1 MSVKVAING
10 FGAIG
15 RRVLRSSYQNN
26 DVEFVAVNDLIEPK
40 QLAYLLKYDTNYGN
54 LNAEVDYTDESIIV
68 DGKEIKVLS
77 EKDPAQLPWGELGVE
92 VVIESTGF
100 FTDGE
105 DAKKHLEAGA
115 KKVIISAPASNEDFT
130 TVLGVNDHKYD
141 PEKHHIVSNASCTT
155 NGLAPICKVLDD
167 KFGIE
172 KGLMTTIHAYTSSQ
186 NLLDGPYSWKKITR
200 GRSAAENIVPTTT
213 GAAKA
218 ISDVMPQ
225 LDGKLD
231 GMAVRVPTPTG
242 SLIDMVVDLK
252 EDVTEEDIHKAMKE
266 ASEGELKGI
275 LGYTEDPIVSRDIFG
290 NSHSSIYD
298 PNHTKVI
305 GGNQVKVLTWY
316 DNEWGYSSRLVD
328 LAIMMKEA
336 GL

>member
-1 MSVKVAING
+1 MSVKIGING

-15 RRVLRSSYQNN
+15 RRVIRSSYQN
-26 DVEFVAVNDLIEPK
+26 DEVEFVAVNDLIEPQ
-40 QLAYLLKYDTNYGN
+40 QLAYLLKYDSNFGK
-54 LNAEVDYTDESIIV
+54 LDAEVDYTDDSIIV

-92 VVIESTGF
+92 VVIEATGL

-105 DAKKHLEAGA
+105 KAKKHLEAGA

-130 TVLGVNDHKYD
+130 TVLGVNFDKYD
-141 PEKHHIVSNASCTT
+141 PEKHDIVSNASCTT

-186 NLLDGPYSWKKITR
+186 NILDGPFAWKKITR
-200 GRSAAENIVPTTT
+200 GRAAAENIVPTTT

-242 SLIDMVVDLK
+242 SLIDMVVDLE

-266 ASEGELKGI
+266 ASEGELDGI
-275 LGYTEDPIVSRDIFG
+275 LGYSEDPIVSRDVFG
-290 NSHSSIYD
+290 DPHSSIYD
-298 PNHTKVI
+298 PHHTKVI
-305 GGNQVKVLTWY
+305 GGNQVKVLSWY
-316 DNEWGYSSRLVD
+316 DNEWGYSCRLID
-328 LAIMMKEA
+328 LAIKIKEA

>member
-1 MSVKVAING
+1 MSVKVGING

-15 RRVLRSSYQNN
+15 RRVIRSSYQNDN
-26 DVEFVAVNDLIEPK
+26 VEFVAVNDLIEPQ
-40 QLAYLLKYDTNYGN
+40 QLAYLLKYDTNYGK
-54 LNAEVDYTDESIIV
+54 LDAEVDYTDDSIII
-68 DGKEIKVLS
+68 DGKEIKVFS
-77 EKDPAQLPWGELGVE
+77 EKDPAQLPWGDLGVE
-92 VVIESTGF
+92 VVIEATGL
-100 FTDGE
+100 FTDGG

-115 KKVIISAPASNEDFT
+115 KKVIISAPAKNEDFT
-130 TVLGVNDHKYD
+130 TVLGVNFDEYD

-155 NGLAPICKVLDD
+155 NGLAPVCKVLDD

-186 NLLDGPYSWKKITR
+186 NLLDGPYAWKKITR
-200 GRSAAENIVPTTT
+200 GRAAAENIVPTTT

-242 SLIDMVVDLK
+242 SLIDMVVDL
-252 EDVTEEDIHKAMKE
+252 EENVTVEDIHKAMKE

-275 LGYTEDPIVSRDIFG
+275 LGYTEDAIVSRDIFG
-290 NSHSSIYD
+290 DSHSSVYD

-316 DNEWGYSSRLVD
+316 DNEWGYSCRLVD
-328 LAIMMKEA
+328 LAIKMKEA